1 MTKFEKFQALHKA
14 KDLFILPNAWNVESA
29 IIFQKNNFSAVAT
42 SSAAVAATLGYG
54 DGEKMP
60 FTEYMLIISRMAA
73 SINVPLTVDL
83 EMGYGT
89 SDELIYQNIEKLL
102 AVGVV
107 GINIEDSVI
116 TKGVRSLKEPNS
128 FGQTITFIKDKLSR
142 HRQSLFINVRCD
154 TYLLDVKDKKDETS
168 HRIQLYEKAGADGI
182 FLPFITEEDDIV
194 KAVTSTKLPLNVM
207 AIAGLPATPILQRL
221 GVRRISMGPFLHS
234 KSYNFANE
242 LAKNVIESNSIQS
255 IL

>member
-14 KDLFILPNAWNVESA
+14 KNLFILPNAWDVESA
-29 IIFQKNNFSAVAT
+29 IIFQKNNFPAVAT

-102 AVGVV
+102 AFGIV

-142 HRQSLFINVRCD
+142 NRQSLFINVRCD
-154 TYLLDVKDKKDETS
+154 TYLLDVKDKKDEAS
-168 HRIQLYEKAGADGI
+168 HRIQLYEKA
-182 FLPFITEEDDIV
+182 
-194 KAVTSTKLPLNVM
+194 
-207 AIAGLPATPILQRL
+207 
-221 GVRRISMGPFLHS
+221 
-234 KSYNFANE
+234 
-242 LAKNVIESNSIQS
+242 
-255 IL
+255 